1 MINKN
6 KFIPIVILLL
16 LVCGNAFGQHLFA
29 PGLCETHILSSDN
42 GYTVFFLYRV
52 PYNRFV
58 FIKDGDVYKAGFRIN
73 IEVAD
78 SNSRHVTRQID
89 EKSFTVDKY
98 EETNSNDSYFE
109 GICKF
114 SLAGGK
120 YHLSPSI
127 TDLNSTKELKF
138 PDIQIEHDTIRNK
151 DFISPFIVYHDQVK
165 CGNNSFYKLT
175 NFNGSIPFGKASC
188 DFIIP
193 VADTKL
199 SSIYALLISNR
210 DTVYN
215 GEVKES
221 FNAGLMPGECDGN
234 IILKTGD
241 SIKSTKNFIIKNFSR
256 TLDEGALRLVLSKD
270 NKFSNQFT
278 ANMDVKWFNK
288 PFSLLIPA
296 DAIKLLKYIEKG
308 TVIDSLLDFSK
319 DEYEKVLTNYWK
331 KYDADSRTKF
341 NPLMDE
347 YYSRIDY
354 AMKNF
359 SALSE
364 KNGAATDRGKTYIKY
379 GTPKKIE
386 RSSSADGK
394 MIERWIYPNSDL
406 VFEFIDQNGA
416 GNYTFKK

>member
-1 MINKN
+1 MTNKN
-6 KFIPIVILLL
+6 KFIAKVFFLLL
-16 LVCGNAFGQHLFA
+16 ICSNAFGQHLFA
-29 PGLCETHILSSDN
+29 PGFCETHILSSDT

-78 SNSRHVTRQID
+78 TNSKHITRQID

-98 EETNSNDSYFE
+98 EETNSNDIYIE
-109 GICKF
+109 GLCKF

-120 YHLSPSI
+120 FHLSPSI

-138 PDIQIEHDTIRNK
+138 PDIQIEPDTVRNK

-165 CGNNSFYKLT
+165 CGNNSYYKLP
-175 NFNGSIPFGKASC
+175 NFNGSIPFSKASC
-188 DFIIP
+188 DYIIP
-193 VADTKL
+193 VSDT
-199 SSIYALLISNR
+199 SIRYISAILINGR
-210 DTVYN
+210 DTVFK
-215 GEVKES
+215 GEINES
-221 FNAGLMPGECDGN
+221 FNAALLPSECDGN

-241 SIKSTKNFIIKNFSR
+241 SIKVTKNFIVKNINR
-256 TLDEGALRLVLSKD
+256 IIDEGTLRLVISKD
-270 NKFSNQFT
+270 NKFVSPFII
-278 ANMDVKWFNK
+278 NMDVKWFNK
-288 PFSLLIPA
+288 PFSLLNPA
-296 DAIKLLKYIEKG
+296 DAIKSLKYIEKSS
-308 TVIDSLLDFSK
+308 VIDSLLDFNK
-319 DEYEKVLTNYWK
+319 DEYEKVLREYWK

-386 RSSSADGK
+386 RSSSRDGK
-394 MIERWIYPNSDL
+394 MIERWIYPNPDL